1 MNEREDSMP
10 LTDLDKSGT
19 PNAMVIYGGGGHGRS
34 IIDLVRAIGGY
45 EIVGVIDD
53 KLTPGLRVMDVP
65 ILGGAEVLEDL
76 VAKGTHLAVNAV
88 GGIGDLESRMEIFQR
103 LQSAGFDFPPLVHPS
118 AVVEPSAR
126 LSPGVQILPQAY
138 VGTQASIGFGVIV
151 NNGAILSHDCHV
163 GDYSGFAPGAILAGE
178 VRVGKAVQ
186 VGMGVTI
193 NLRLTIGDGARI
205 GNGAVIKADVPANT
219 VVHAGAIWPV
229 RTPKE
234 NT

>member
-1 MNEREDSMP
+1 MSPN
-10 LTDLDKSGT
+10 DLDNSGNT
-19 PNAMVIYGGGGHGRS
+19 NTIVIYGGGGHGKS
-34 IIDLVRAIGGY
+34 IIELVQAIGTY

-53 KLTPGLRVMDVP
+53 NLTPGYRVMDVP
-65 ILGGAEVLEDL
+65 VLGGAEMLEDI
-76 VAKGTHLAVNAV
+76 VAGGTRLAVNAV
-88 GGIGDLESRMEIFQR
+88 GGIGDIEVRIEMFQR
-103 LQSAGFDFPPLVHPS
+103 LRSAGFDFPSLVHPS
-118 AVVEPSAR
+118 AVVEPSAS

-138 VGTQASIGFGVIV
+138 VGTQAWIGKGVIV

-193 NLRLTIGDGARI
+193 NLRLSIGDGVRI

-219 VVHAGAIWPV
+219 VVHAGTIWPL
-229 RTPKE
+229 RAPKE